1 LVAPKQNRYS
11 ECVLGLLCRFSG
23 ILALLTLSALGQG
36 PGARVVAVSID
47 GEISPITA
55 EIIGHAIEEAK
66 SASAALLLIR
76 INTPGGLMEATRQTI
91 QKLDASPIPV
101 VTYVTPSGARGAS
114 AGFFILEAG
123 DVAAM
128 APGTNT
134 GASSPVLMV
143 GQMDQVMRD
152 KVENDAAAMLRSMM
166 TRRGRNSGVGEQTI
180 RQAKSFTEKEALDQ
194 KLIDLVASD
203 EQQLFQSLDGREITR
218 WDGRKQVLHLAGAA
232 VTEAR
237 ETLRERVVSA
247 IADPNIGFILLVLG
261 VLGVYVE
268 FTTPGLIFPG
278 IAGAI
283 LALLGLSSLSI
294 LPINW
299 TGVALLVLALALF
312 VLEAKFTSHGMLGIG
327 GTISMV
333 LGALLLVNGPPE
345 MRIHLSTALAVA
357 LPFAAI
363 TMFLVSIVMKA
374 RRNKVLTGPQGMI
387 GELGT
392 ARTALEPEGQVLVR
406 GEYWDAVAAA
416 PVPAGAEVRV
426 SGVAGLKLR
435 VEKTVGAP
443 STGA

>member
-1 LVAPKQNRYS
+1 MCLRI
-11 ECVLGLLCRFSG
+11 LCIF
-23 ILALLTLSALGQG
+23 ALLWAASAFAQSSA
-36 PGARVVAVSID
+36 PRVIAVSID
-47 GEISPITA
+47 GEISPITP
-55 EIIGHAIEEAK
+55 EIVGHAIEQAQSEN
-66 SASAALLLIR
+66 AALLLIR
-76 INTPGGLMEATRQTI
+76 INTPGGLLDATRVLI
-91 QKLDASPIPV
+91 QKLDASPVPV
-101 VTYVTPSGARGAS
+101 VTYVEPSGARAAS
-114 AGFFILEAG
+114 AGFFVLEAG
-123 DVAAM
+123 DIAAM

-134 GASSPVLMV
+134 GASSPVLLV
-143 GQMDQVMRD
+143 GQMDQVMRN

-166 TRRGRNSGVGEQTI
+166 SRRGRNSDVGEQTI

-194 KLIDLVASD
+194 KLIDLLANS

-218 WDGRKQVLHLAGAA
+218 WDGRKLTLHLAGAT
-232 VTEAR
+232 VTDAR

-261 VLGVYVE
+261 VLGIYVE
-268 FTTPGLIFPG
+268 FTSPGLIFPG

-363 TMFLVSIVMKA
+363 TMFLVSIVVQA
-374 RRNKVLTGPQGMI
+374 RHNKVLTGSEGMV
-387 GELGT
+387 GELGV

-406 GEYWDAVAAA
+406 GEYWSAIATS
-416 PVPAGAEVRV
+416 PVPAGARIRVR
-426 SGVAGLKLR
+426 GVVDMKLQ
-435 VEKTVGAP
+435 VEQA
-443 STGA
+443 

>member
-1 LVAPKQNRYS
+1 M
-11 ECVLGLLCRFSG
+11 
-23 ILALLTLSALGQG
+23 I
-36 PGARVVAVSID
+36 AVSIERQIHPVTV
-47 GEISPITA
+47 EIV
-55 EIIGHAIEEAK
+55 EHAIEQAQ
-66 SASAALLLIR
+66 ATNAAALLVR
-76 INTPGGLMEATRQTI
+76 INTPGGLLDATREII

-101 VTYVTPSGARGAS
+101 ITYIAPGGARGAS

-123 DVAAM
+123 DIAAM

-143 GQMDQVMRD
+143 GQLDQVMRN

-166 TRRGRNSGVGEQTI
+166 TRRGRNSEVGEQTI

-194 KLIDLVASD
+194 KLIDMLANS
-203 EQQLFQSLDGREITR
+203 EQQLFQQLDGREITR
-218 WDGRKQVLHLAGAA
+218 WDGRKQVLHLAGAS
-232 VTEAR
+232 VTEV
-237 ETLRERVVSA
+237 EQTLRERVIAA

-268 FTTPGLIFPG
+268 FSSPGLIFPG

-363 TMFLVSIVMKA
+363 TMFLVSIVIKA
-374 RRNKVLTGPQGMI
+374 RHNKVLTGSEGMV
-387 GELGT
+387 GELGVAQT
-392 ARTALEPEGQVLVR
+392 SLEPEGQVLVR
-406 GEYWDAVAAA
+406 GEYWDAIAESTI
-416 PVPAGAEVRV
+416 PAGAEVRV
-426 SGVAGLKLR
+426 RGVAGLKLQ
-435 VEKTVGAP
+435 VEKTAAAP
-443 STGA
+443 

>member
-1 LVAPKQNRYS
+1 MVAPKQNRYS
-11 ECVLGLLCRFSG
+11 ECVLRLLRRFSV
-23 ILALLTLSALGQG
+23 IPALLTLSALGQG
-36 PGARVVAVSID
+36 PGARVITVSID

-55 EIIGHAIEEAK
+55 EIVGHAIEEAK

-166 TRRGRNSGVGEQTI
+166 TRRGRNSTVGEQTI

-194 KLIDLVASD
+194 KLIDLVASN

-268 FTTPGLIFPG
+268 FTSPGLIFPG

-294 LPINW
+294 LPISW

-327 GTISMV
+327 GTVSMV

-363 TMFLVSIVMKA
+363 TMFLVSIVVKA

-392 ARTALEPEGQVLVR
+392 ARTALEPEGQVEVR

-426 SGVAGLKLR
+426 SGVAGLRLK
-435 VEKTVGAP
+435 VEKTAAVP
-443 STGA
+443 SAEA

>member
-1 LVAPKQNRYS
+1 MLCLFAILWTAPVFAQS
-11 ECVLGLLCRFSG
+11 SG
-23 ILALLTLSALGQG
+23 
-36 PGARVVAVSID
+36 PRVVAVSID

-55 EIIGHAIEEAK
+55 EIVGHAIDQAK
-66 SASAALLLIR
+66 SENAALLLIR
-76 INTPGGLMEATRQTI
+76 INTPGGLMDATRQII
-91 QKLDASPIPV
+91 QKLDASPVPV
-101 VTYVTPSGARGAS
+101 VAYVTPSGARGAS
-114 AGFFILEAG
+114 AGFFVLEAG
-123 DVAAM
+123 DIAAM

-134 GASSPVLMV
+134 GASSPVLMI

-166 TRRGRNSGVGEQTI
+166 TRRARNSEVGEQTI

-194 KLIDLVASD
+194 KLIDLIASS

-218 WDGRKQVLHLAGAA
+218 WDGHKQVLHLAGAA
-232 VTEAR
+232 VTEVR

-268 FTTPGLIFPG
+268 FTSPGLIFPG

-312 VLEAKFTSHGMLGIG
+312 VLEAKFASHGMLGIG

-357 LPFAAI
+357 IPFAAI
-363 TMFLVSIVMKA
+363 TMFLVSMVIKA
-374 RRNKVLTGPQGMI
+374 RRNKVLTGAEGMI
-387 GELGT
+387 GELGV

-406 GEYWDAVAAA
+406 GEYWDAVANAS
-416 PVPAGAEVRV
+416 VPAGAQVRV
-426 SGVAGLKLR
+426 KGVAGLKLQ

-443 STGA
+443 

>member
-1 LVAPKQNRYS
+1 
-11 ECVLGLLCRFSG
+11 
-23 ILALLTLSALGQG
+23 
-36 PGARVVAVSID
+36 VSID

-55 EIIGHAIEEAK
+55 EIVGHAIDQAK
-66 SASAALLLIR
+66 SENAALLLIR
-76 INTPGGLMEATRQTI
+76 INTPGGLMDATRQII
-91 QKLDASPIPV
+91 QKLDASPVPV
-101 VTYVTPSGARGAS
+101 VAYVTPSGARGAS
-114 AGFFILEAG
+114 AGFFVLEAG
-123 DVAAM
+123 DIAAM

-134 GASSPVLMV
+134 GASSPVLMI

-166 TRRGRNSGVGEQTI
+166 TRRARNSEVGEQTI

-194 KLIDLVASD
+194 KLIDLIASS

-218 WDGRKQVLHLAGAA
+218 WDGHKQVLHLAGAA
-232 VTEAR
+232 VTEVR

-268 FTTPGLIFPG
+268 FTSPGLIFPG

-312 VLEAKFTSHGMLGIG
+312 VLEAKFASHGMLGIG

-357 LPFAAI
+357 IPFAAI
-363 TMFLVSIVMKA
+363 TMFLVSMVIKA
-374 RRNKVLTGPQGMI
+374 RRNKVLTGAEGMI
-387 GELGT
+387 GELGV

-406 GEYWDAVAAA
+406 GEYWDAVANAS
-416 PVPAGAEVRV
+416 VPAGAQVRV
-426 SGVAGLKLR
+426 KGVAGLKLQ

-443 STGA
+443 

>member
-1 LVAPKQNRYS
+1 M
-11 ECVLGLLCRFSG
+11 LGKFG
-23 ILALLTLSALGQG
+23 ALLLFCALFTVSAPGQG
-36 PGARVVAVSID
+36 PGPQVVAVSID

-55 EIIGHAIEEAK
+55 EIVGHAIEQAK
-66 SASAALLLIR
+66 SENAAMLLIR

-91 QKLDASPIPV
+91 QKLDASPVPV
-101 VTYVTPSGARGAS
+101 VTYVTPSGARAAS

-123 DVAAM
+123 DIAAM

-166 TRRGRNSGVGEQTI
+166 TRRGRNSEVGEQTI
-180 RQAKSFTEKEALDQ
+180 RQAKAFTEKEALDQ
-194 KLIDLVASD
+194 KLIDLVASS
-203 EQQLFQSLDGREITR
+203 EQQLLQSLDGREITR
-218 WDGRKQVLHLAGAA
+218 WDGHKLVLHLAGATVA
-232 VTEAR
+232 ETR

-261 VLGVYVE
+261 VLGIYVE
-268 FTTPGLIFPG
+268 FTSPGLIFPG

-345 MRIHLSTALAVA
+345 LRIHISTALAVA
-357 LPFAAI
+357 FPFAAI
-363 TMFLVSIVMKA
+363 TMFLVSIVVKA
-374 RRNKVLTGPQGMI
+374 RRNKVLTGPEGMI
-387 GELGT
+387 GELGI
-392 ARTALEPEGQVLVR
+392 AETALEPEGQVRVR
-406 GEYWDAVAAA
+406 GEYWDAIAAA
-416 PVPAGAEVRV
+416 PVPAGARVRV
-426 SGVAGLKLR
+426 SGVAGLKLK
-435 VEKTVGAP
+435 VEKIAAAP
-443 STGA
+443 SAGS

>member
-1 LVAPKQNRYS
+1 VWSENSYS
-11 ECVLGLLCRFSG
+11 ECALRIVCIF
-23 ILALLTLSALGQG
+23 ALLWSLSAFAQNAG
-36 PGARVVAVSID
+36 PHVVAASID

-55 EIIGHAIEEAK
+55 EIVGDAIEQAK
-66 SASAALLLIR
+66 AESAALLLIR
-76 INTPGGLMEATRQTI
+76 INTPGGLMDATRQII
-91 QKLDASPIPV
+91 QELDGSPVPI

-114 AGFFILEAG
+114 AGFFVLEAG

-134 GASSPVLMV
+134 GASSPVLLV
-143 GQMDQVMRD
+143 GQMEQVMRD

-166 TRRGRNSGVGEQTI
+166 SRRGRNSEVGEQTI
-180 RQAKSFTEKEALDQ
+180 RQAKAFTEKEALDQ
-194 KLIDLVASD
+194 KLIELIASSQ
-203 EQQLFQSLDGREITR
+203 EQLFQQLDGREITR
-218 WDGRKQVLHLAGAA
+218 WDGRKQVLHLAGAT
-232 VTEAR
+232 VTEVR

-261 VLGVYVE
+261 VLGIYVE
-268 FTTPGLIFPG
+268 FTSPGLIFPG

-299 TGVALLVLALALF
+299 TGVALLVLALSLF

-363 TMFLVSIVMKA
+363 TMFLVSIVVKA
-374 RRNKVLTGPQGMI
+374 RRNKVLTGPEGMI
-387 GELGT
+387 GELGI
-392 ARTALEPEGQVLVR
+392 AQTALEPEGQVLVR

-416 PVPAGAEVRV
+416 PVPAGAQVRV
-426 SGVAGLKLR
+426 RGVAGLKLK
-435 VEKTVGAP
+435 VEKTAAAP
-443 STGA
+443 LAGS

>member
-1 LVAPKQNRYS
+1 MH
-11 ECVLGLLCRFSG
+11 CRFG
-23 ILALLTLSALGQG
+23 ALVLLLALFTMPAPSQG
-36 PGARVVAVSID
+36 PGPQVVTVSIE
-47 GEISPITA
+47 GEISPITP
-55 EIIGHAIEEAK
+55 EIVGHAIEQAQ
-66 SASAALLLIR
+66 ASHAAMLLIR
-76 INTPGGLMEATRQTI
+76 LDTPGGLLDATREVI
-91 QKLDASPIPV
+91 QKLDASTVPV
-101 VTYVTPSGARGAS
+101 VTYVTPSGARAAS
-114 AGFFILEAG
+114 AGFFVLEAG
-123 DVAAM
+123 DLAAM
-128 APGTNT
+128 SPGTNT

-143 GQMDQVMRD
+143 GQMDQVMRS

-166 TRRGRNSGVGEQTI
+166 SRRGRNSDIGEQSI
-180 RQAKSFTEKEALDQ
+180 RQAKAFTEKEALDQ
-194 KLIDLVASD
+194 KLIDLTANS
-203 EQQLFQSLDGREITR
+203 EQQLFQELDGREITR
-218 WDGRKQVLHLAGAA
+218 WDGHKQVLHLTGAT

-268 FTTPGLIFPG
+268 FTSPGLIFPG

-299 TGVALLVLALALF
+299 TGAALLVLALALF
-312 VLEAKFTSHGMLGIG
+312 VLEAKFASHGMLGIG

-363 TMFLVSIVMKA
+363 TMFLVSMVIKA
-374 RRNKVLTGPQGMI
+374 RRNKVVTGAEGMI
-387 GELGT
+387 GELGV
-392 ARTALEPEGQVLVR
+392 ARTALEPEGQVVVR
-406 GEYWDAVAAA
+406 GEYWSAVATSAI
-416 PVPAGAEVRV
+416 PAGAQVRV
-426 SGVAGLKLR
+426 NGVAGLKLQ

-443 STGA
+443 